1 MVAPA
6 LRWADSVGPLYGSR
20 SGLGVSV
27 NSREEKGSGE
37 GVEGERRGP
46 RKMMIRIGFLKDK

>member
-6 LRWADSVGPLYGSR
+6 LRWADSDGPLSGSR

-37 GVEGERRGP
+37 RGEGEGRGG
-46 RKMMIRIGFLKDK
+46 RVDELV